1 MRTWRFLKIRDHLCL
16 VSCAAAS
23 ALLLLVPNAGN
34 AQTGLPDL
42 KITAHSDCLGESV
55 TPAAFVSK
63 DACNGCAGDA
73 SCDACCR
80 CTCGGPFHRW
90 VCLWDGGLDVGL
102 NGASGNSQDL
112 NLVVG
117 VEAERKW
124 GLKTLSFDLD
134 YFLQQEDAE
143 LTKHRLYSMTT
154 CERDI
159 VGSAWSLFGDAWY
172 EYDQFKDFDSRVGLH
187 LGAAVMLKETKN
199 STLKGRLGAG
209 TSKEFGS
216 LDDEWKPEGLA
227 GLKGE
232 HKMNDRQ
239 KLTAKVD
246 YYPDIGDASSF
257 RLNAKA
263 NCEVCGNHDESW
275 SRS

>member
-1 MRTWRFLKIRDHLCL
+1 
-16 VSCAAAS
+16 
-23 ALLLLVPNAGN
+23 
-34 AQTGLPDL
+34 
-42 KITAHSDCLGESV
+42 
-55 TPAAFVSK
+55 
-63 DACNGCAGDA
+63 
-73 SCDACCR
+73 
-80 CTCGGPFHRW
+80 
-90 VCLWDGGLDVGL
+90 LWDGGFDVGL
-102 NGASGNSQDL
+102 NGAAGDSQDL

-227 GLKGE
+227 GLKCE
-232 HKMNDRQ
+232 HKLNDRQ

-263 NCEVCGNHDESW
+263 NWEVLIDEEADLSFKIGAYNRYDSTPSPGDQPNDIDYW
-275 SRS
+275 LSLHWGF